1 MKRTFLRTVRV
12 LPRPLAAS
20 RGLVVA
26 GHVVLPCALGKGG
39 VARLKREGDGA
50 TPLGRFAL
58 GALYLRTDK
67 GARPRSGLPA
77 RRTRPDD
84 GWCDAPGDRR
94 YNRPVRLP
102 YPASHERM
110 WREDDVY
117 DRVLDIRYNRGP
129 IRPGRGS
136 AIFMH
141 LARPGFAPTAGCVAL
156 RRADLDRLLPR
167 LGPRTLL
174 VIGNDPRRSCP
185 TRKQKR

>member
-1 MKRTFLRTVRV
+1 M
-12 LPRPLAAS
+12 
-20 RGLVVA
+20 
-26 GHVVLPCALGKGG
+26 LPCALGKGG
-39 VARLKREGDGA
+39 VTRAKCEGDGA

-58 GALYLRTDK
+58 GALYLRPDR
-67 GARPRSGLPA
+67 GRRPRCGLPT
-77 RRTRPDD
+77 RWMRPDD
-84 GWCDAPGDRR
+84 GWCDAPGDRL

-110 WREDDVY
+110 WRDDDVY
-117 DRVLDIRYNRGP
+117 DRVIDIRYNRGP

-167 LGPRTLL
+167 LGPGTLL
-174 VIGNDPRRSCP
+174 VIGTDPRRFPLS
-185 TRKQKR
+185 RKQK